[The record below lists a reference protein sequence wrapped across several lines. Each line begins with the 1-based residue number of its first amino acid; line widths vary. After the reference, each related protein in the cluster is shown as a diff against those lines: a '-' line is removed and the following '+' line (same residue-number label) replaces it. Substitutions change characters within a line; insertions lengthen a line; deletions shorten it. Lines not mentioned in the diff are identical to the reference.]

1 MLSAVFFAALEFFAN
16 AQDCVRWISR
26 TDIGSPGPRWGH
38 AMAYDS
44 DRGVTVLFGGSLFTP
59 ADFFPLDETW
69 EFDGTQWRRI
79 IIDGTSPSERTGG
92 AMCYDTVRQE
102 MVLFQ

>member
-1 MLSAVFFAALEFFAN
+1 
-16 AQDCVRWISR
+16 
-26 TDIGSPGPRWGH
+26 
-38 AMAYDS
+38 MAYDS

-79 IIDGTSPSERTGG
+79 IIDGTSPSKRTGG

-102 MVLFQ
+102 MVLFGGFNSRRLKDTWVYRSNGPGHGIWIQKADLNSGFP